1 MSDQITIHD
10 VAKMAG
16 GSIATVSRFL
26 NGQLNRM
33 SKKTADR
40 IAKIIQETNYVSN
53 ASARQLVTRNSGIV
67 AVVAADIDDYFSTEF
82 FKGASSVLEQHHLNA
97 VLFDSNSR
105 LNREKQN
112 LKFINQQTFDG
123 MILQPLTDKSQFV
136 KELVRRPIKT
146 VILDRDL
153 HDDSWDSVQTNNFQA
168 AREASLYFYKNSFT
182 KIIVIS
188 EPVAGISTRQ
198 ERLKGIQTVY
208 PNVQLIEIDNDR
220 PFLKKNY
227 EKVSNLL
234 KKNQVKGEKTLF
246 FFLKERLLLNFFSFF
261 LQEGILRNKDLSIT
275 AFSDTQIVKGLLP
288 DFKMIKQDPFLLGA
302 TAAEIIANQ
311 ISDKSATSQGE
322 KFIVPAHFG

>member
-1 MSDQITIHD
+1 
-10 VAKMAG
+10 MAG
-16 GSIATVSRFL
+16 VSIATVSRFL

-40 IAKIIQETNYVSN
+40 IAKIISETGYIAN
-53 ASARQLVTRNSGIV
+53 ASARQLSTHSSGLI
-67 AVVAADIDDYFSTEF
+67 AIVAADIDDYFSTEF

-188 EPVAGISTRQ
+188 EPVTGISTRQ

-261 LQEGILRNKDLSIT
+261 FTRRY
-275 AFSDTQIVKGLLP
+275 
-288 DFKMIKQDPFLLGA
+288 FKKQRLVNHGFFGYP
-302 TAAEIIANQ
+302 NC
-311 ISDKSATSQGE
+311 QGTLAG
-322 KFIVPAHFG
+322 F